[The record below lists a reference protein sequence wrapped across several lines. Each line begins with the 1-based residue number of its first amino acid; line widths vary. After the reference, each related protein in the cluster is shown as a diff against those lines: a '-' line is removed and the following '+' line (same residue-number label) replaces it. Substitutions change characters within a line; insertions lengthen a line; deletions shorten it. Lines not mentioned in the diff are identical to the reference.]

1 MVNGSRVSCGCSPA
15 TDGSFGYQATVPA
28 DVSPDADILQEEV
41 FGPVAPIV
49 MFDDEELLLKYANN
63 VEHGLASYIYTR
75 DVAKGMRLAE
85 SLETGMVGLNR
96 GLVSDPAAPFGGV
109 KESGIGREG
118 GHDGLLAFLE
128 TKYIAGNW

>member
-1 MVNGSRVSCGCSPA
+1 MSGYRR
-15 TDGSFGYQATVPA
+15 SFGYQATVLA